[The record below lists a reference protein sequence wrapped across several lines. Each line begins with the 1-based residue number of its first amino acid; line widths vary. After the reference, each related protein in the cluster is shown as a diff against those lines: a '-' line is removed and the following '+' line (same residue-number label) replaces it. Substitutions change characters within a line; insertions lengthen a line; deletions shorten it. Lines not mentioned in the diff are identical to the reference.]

1 VEGPSLR
8 EWLVRE
14 RALPLRD
21 AVAIAD
27 DLAAALAHAHGR
39 GVRHGDLR
47 PKHVLLTR
55 AGVSVAG
62 FGIVEAL
69 DLATAGSGASTTAV
83 TIGAPAYLSPE
94 QLAGEVNADE
104 RSDLYSLGSILF
116 EMLAGEPPF
125 GGVNLA
131 TMLSRK
137 LSQPPPSV
145 RQLRESVPPDLEALV
160 ARCLA
165 RSPADRFLNAQELAE
180 ALRSS
185 MAGQRA

>member
-8 EWLVRE
+8 ERLVRE
-14 RALPLRD
+14 RALPLGD

-27 DLAAALAHAHGR
+27 DLAAALAHAHAR

-47 PKHVLLTR
+47 PKHILLART
-55 AGVSVAG
+55 GISVAG

-69 DLATAGSGASTTAV
+69 DLATASNGASTTAV

-94 QLAGEVNADE
+94 QLTGEVSADE
-104 RSDLYSLGSILF
+104 RSDLYSLGTILF
-116 EMLAGEPPF
+116 EMLAGQPPF
-125 GGVNLA
+125 AIANLG
-131 TMLSRK
+131 TMLSHK
-137 LSQPPPSV
+137 LSHSAPSV
-145 RQLRESVPPDLEALV
+145 RQFRESVPPDLESAV

-165 RSPADRFLNAQELAE
+165 RSPADRFQNALELTD

-185 MAGQRA
+185 TVGQRA